1 MWLKGG
7 FNLYIFKNLFR
18 TTLSSSWPRPLP
30 HPLFFQVNFKKV
42 KVSLQLPQMLRSENQ
57 QDHQVPNFPQVRLNP
72 PKALKSPL
80 QVKIIRNDID
90 AFCRQNWWII
100 VLSFTYFEKAKK
112 CDIYFCL
119 MDRKVFVTTAAGTG
133 KSLSEALIFASTDPQ
148 YDNRLII
155 VQDNC
160 KLKIPAEHVKYT
172 NCCFCLVLTFRT
184 ILAYNMFCR
193 CCKLLKKIYLYCLLF
208 SRTQFVAFSKKN

>member
-1 MWLKGG
+1 MKYCGNYLNWQQFPNLKKKLFSCSACVDCRTKIEIVNLHKKSNIKLWSVWLKGG

-133 KSLSEALIFASTDPQ
+133 KSLSEAPIFTSTNPQ
-148 YDNRLII
+148 
-155 VQDNC
+155 
-160 KLKIPAEHVKYT
+160 
-172 NCCFCLVLTFRT
+172 
-184 ILAYNMFCR
+184 
-193 CCKLLKKIYLYCLLF
+193 
-208 SRTQFVAFSKKN
+208 